1 MPAYREISA
10 SELRAMERQACEE
23 HLASLRAYAAAPAC
37 QPDNS
42 PAQISKP
49 ARSSLN
55 DGVDEFLSAMFA
67 KVSGKPRAE
76 QRRLLEANIKN
87 WGQIERDLADA
98 ARSNRATPHH
108 LRGLNAWKVARC
120 RLALGAMLGQVERRA
135 A

>member
-1 MPAYREISA
+1 MPAYREISDA
-10 SELRAMERQACEE
+10 ELRAMERRACEE
-23 HLASLRAYAAAPAC
+23 RLANMRAYAAAPAC

-49 ARSSLN
+49 VRSSLN

-67 KVSGKPRAE
+67 NVSGKPRDE
-76 QRRLLEANIKN
+76 QRRLLEANIQN
-87 WGQIERDLADA
+87 WDRIERDLADA
-98 ARSNRATPHH
+98 ARANRATPRH